1 MSDSVRARNIFE
13 AIQIFLKKQNNIV
26 LKDTDSGIKV
36 PVGHRPVMEPWTS
49 WLSSPSVSVLTG
61 AIGSVTP
68 H

>member
-13 AIQIFLKKQNNIV
+13 GIQIFFKKQNNTV

-36 PVGHRPVMEPWTS
+36 PVGHQPAMEPWTS
-49 WLSSPSVSVLTG
+49 WLSSLSLSVLTG
-61 AIGSVTP
+61 AMGSVTP

>member
-13 AIQIFLKKQNNIV
+13 GIQIFFKKQNNTV

-36 PVGHRPVMEPWTS
+36 PVGHRPAMEPWTS
-49 WLSSPSVSVLTG
+49 WLSSLSLSVLTG
-61 AIGSVTP
+61 AMGSVTP